1 MERVGDYM
9 IFEEILSRL
18 PAKVVC
24 RFKCVSKQWCYEL
37 STPKFVFIHARRVGN
52 SIQKK
57 LLSLKENSIVVD
69 DIVAGKLE
77 EDTSETVIFPY
88 DVEPSFLSII
98 GSFNGLILLC
108 IKRSYNE
115 LVLWN
120 PTTRRFKVISDDYFS
135 RYFGRH
141 NDTGGMYFDEHNDLK
156 VLHINCYWDVVTAR
170 VYSRHND
177 SWRKLN
183 FLNGT
188 KFGSNF
194 YSWSPG
200 IYSDKKIYFMVS
212 NYWIPP
218 GERNIV
224 VFDVIS
230 ETFSILRFP
239 EHMEV
244 NPCQGHFLTISNK
257 LHVIVVQYAG
267 ELIADL
273 VKYEHD
279 EWTRYFLSIGLA

>member
-1 MERVGDYM
+1 MM
-9 IFEEILSRL
+9 FEEILSRL

-24 RFKCVSKQWCYEL
+24 RFKL
-37 STPKFVFIHARRVGN
+37 SGN
-52 SIQKK
+52 LEVDTRK
-57 LLSLKENSIVVD
+57 IV
-69 DIVAGKLE
+69 
-77 EDTSETVIFPY
+77 TFPY

-120 PTTRRFKVISDDYFS
+120 PTTRRFKLISDDYFS

-188 KFGSNF
+188 QLGSNF

-200 IYSDKKIYFMVS
+200 IYSGKTIYFTVS

-224 VFDVIS
+224 AFDVIS
-230 ETFSILRFP
+230 ESFSILRFP
-239 EHMEV
+239 ERIQV
-244 NPCQGHFLTISNK
+244 NPCQN
-257 LHVIVVQYAG
+257 
-267 ELIADL
+267 
-273 VKYEHD
+273 
-279 EWTRYFLSIGLA
+279 